1 MVSDFDDATAVRFL
15 IYGRLVSEA
24 ICTFADLGCPEL
36 IGDSGCTAGALS
48 EQTGTVP
55 DRLDDL
61 LRLLAAFGLVRT
73 VDDGTVRL
81 TERGEYLRADRP
93 GSALPTAL
101 LVRGVVGHAWDGLE
115 STLRTGAPAFDSAD
129 GRSFFDEIDRNPSMR
144 AIFDDSQA
152 RGLDLDLAAITA
164 VVRSRDCGR
173 IVDIGGGD
181 GYLVAELL
189 TLLPRHTGVVIDRPV
204 AVGRARARMSA
215 AGLSGRC
222 VCAVGDFTTA
232 LDLEPRADDLMIM
245 RHICHDWSDEVCV
258 RILSNCRSAMTTGAR
273 LAVVEHY
280 RGEQPPVSDDDRM
293 AAIMGL
299 YMATVTSGRER
310 TIAEYEKLHATAGL
324 AVIAVT
330 RFGGSCLI
338 ESVAAG

>member
-1 MVSDFDDATAVRFL
+1 MVPEFDDAMAVRFL

-24 ICTFADLGCPEL
+24 ICAFADLGLPEL
-36 IGDSGCTAGALS
+36 IGDSGCTAGELS
-48 EQTGTVP
+48 ERGGLAR

-61 LRLLAAFGLVRT
+61 LRLLAAFDLVHLA
-73 VDDGTVRL
+73 DDETVRL
-81 TERGEYLRADRP
+81 TGRGRYLRRDQP

-101 LVRGVVGHAWDGLE
+101 LVRGLVGRAWDGLE
-115 STLRTGAPAFDSAD
+115 TTLRTGTPSFDTVH
-129 GRSFFDEIDRNPSMR
+129 GRSFFAELDRNPVLR
-144 AIFDDSQA
+144 AVFDDSQA
-152 RGLDLDLAAITA
+152 RGLELDLAEIAA

-189 TLLPRHTGVVIDRPV
+189 SHLSGCTGVVIDRPV
-204 AVGRARARMSA
+204 AIERARARMSA
-215 AGLSGRC
+215 SGLSDRC
-222 VCAVGDFTTA
+222 VCEVGDFMTA
-232 LDLEPRADDLMIM
+232 LDLRPRADDLLIM

-273 LAVVEHY
+273 LAVVEHF
-280 RGEQPPVSDDDRM
+280 RDERAPVSDDDRM

-310 TIAEYEKLHATAGL
+310 TIAEYEKLHAAAGL
-324 AVIAVT
+324 VVTAVT

-338 ESVAAG
+338 ESAVAG